1 MSYYLCYEI
10 QETILH
16 SKYYLSNFL
25 TFLIRPMT
33 HLVMTSHILKLFYQ
47 ELLFLLHFVTQVK
60 LHGNFAGVTAYG

>member
-16 SKYYLSNFL
+16 SKYNLSNFL
-25 TFLIRPMT
+25 TILFRPMI

-47 ELLFLLHFVTQVK
+47 ELLYLQHFVTPEK